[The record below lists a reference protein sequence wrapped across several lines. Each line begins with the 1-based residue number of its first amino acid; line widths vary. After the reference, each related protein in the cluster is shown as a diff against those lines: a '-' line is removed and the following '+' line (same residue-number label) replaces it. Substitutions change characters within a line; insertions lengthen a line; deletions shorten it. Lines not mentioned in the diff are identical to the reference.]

1 MSLTVRF
8 RRFLHHF
15 LITARQRCAVPGRA
29 FRQADQDRRV
39 RGVQRA
45 DRAPDGAGAVRRLA
59 GLERRD
65 RSVSARVHDGRR
77 RPVHVLFD
85 RRRHQGRD
93 RHRHVSGQSRP
104 RPLRR
109 TVVTSVVGR

>member
-1 MSLTVRF
+1 MSLIVRF
-8 RRFLHHF
+8 RRFLRYF
-15 LITARQRCAVPGRA
+15 LITARQRCAVLGRA

-45 DRAPDGAGAVRRLA
+45 DRVPDGVGAVRLLA
-59 GLERRD
+59 GLERRG
-65 RSVSARVHDGRR
+65 RRAAARVHGGRR
-77 RPVHVLFD
+77 RPVHVLLD

-104 RPLRR
+104 R
-109 TVVTSVVGR
+109 